1 MEYTHEHRP
10 FGAPYIEL
18 LSIAVEVQQNGQE
31 LIALSHC
38 AIVRSWLDFDNPVPQ
53 QQSVS
58 GEVNQSGVNI
68 RDLSAKILEQ
78 AAASEQVGS
87 EIDQLSQQQKK
98 LVNQFKV

>member
-1 MEYTHEHRP
+1 MNN
-10 FGAPYIEL
+10 
-18 LSIAVEVQQNGQE
+18 Q
-31 LIALSHC
+31 
-38 AIVRSWLDFDNPVPQ
+38 IVRAAEE

-58 GEVNQSGVNI
+58 GEVNQSVVNI

-87 EIDQLSQQQKK
+87 EIDQLSQQQQK